1 MPLVSSQFQC
11 LNIMLYRT
19 KENITKVELSNIVG
33 HFPMLESELLSM
45 YISGDGY
52 ILSLYPG
59 LTEDEAEHLEL
70 VIVED

>member
-1 MPLVSSQFQC
+1 
-11 LNIMLYRT
+11 MLYRT
-19 KENITKVELSNIVG
+19 KENITKVELSNIVS

-52 ILSLYPG
+52 ILSLYPD